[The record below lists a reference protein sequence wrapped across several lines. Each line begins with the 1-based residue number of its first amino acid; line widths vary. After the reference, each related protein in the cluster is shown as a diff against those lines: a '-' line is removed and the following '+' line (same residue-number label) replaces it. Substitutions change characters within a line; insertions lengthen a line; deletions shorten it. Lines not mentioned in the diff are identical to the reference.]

1 MVNEYPVAANAADL
15 AADLVAAAV
24 AAGAD
29 AADVLYVRDAATQV
43 SVRLG
48 VLDDVQ
54 RSDGEEI
61 GLRLFIGRR
70 SASVSSSDLSK
81 DAMRALV
88 DRAVAMAREAPEDP
102 YAGLA
107 PAELLATGAMPDVD
121 IDDGGAVGPAEL
133 KARALEAEDVA
144 RSVPGITN
152 SEGGSASGS
161 RATIALATST
171 GFAREYATTAYG
183 CSASVIAGA
192 GGVMQRD
199 YASHSARHLV
209 DLEAPATIGRRAAD
223 RTIARL
229 NPTQLPSGR
238 MPVVF
243 DPRVSAGLLGPL
255 IGAITGAAIARRTSF
270 LLDAMDTQL
279 FAPGIRVVDDPHRV
293 RGLRSRPFDGEGLP
307 TAARDIVHDGRLTG
321 WIADSASARQLG
333 MQPTGHASRG
343 IGGSPGAGTTNL
355 HLAAG
360 TLSVEALIADI
371 VLGVWVIELI
381 GSGVNGL
388 TGDYSR
394 GAAGFAI
401 RNGQLAEPVAE
412 VTIAGNLKTMYREL
426 VPASDLLFRAG
437 TNAPTVR
444 IDGMTVAGA

>member
-1 MVNEYPVAANAADL
+1 MSDTNPAAAR
-15 AADLVAAAV
+15 AADLVAAAMK
-24 AAGAD
+24 AGAD
-29 AADVLYVRDAATQV
+29 AADVLYVRDASTQV

-48 VLDDVQ
+48 ALEDVQ

-70 SASVSSSDLSK
+70 SASVSSSDLSAA
-81 DAMRALV
+81 AMTALV
-88 DRAVAMAREAPEDP
+88 ERAVAMAREAPEDP

-107 PAELLATGAMPDVD
+107 PADLLATGATVDVE
-121 IDDGGAVGPAEL
+121 IDDGGTASPAEL
-133 KARALEAEDVA
+133 KARALEAEDAA
-144 RSVPGITN
+144 RAVPGITN
-152 SEGGSASGS
+152 SEGGSASAS

-171 GFAREYATTAYG
+171 GFARAYATTSYG

-192 GGVMQRD
+192 GGAMQRD
-199 YASHSARHLV
+199 YASHGARHLA
-209 DLEAPATIGRRAAD
+209 DLEPAGIIGERAGRRAV
-223 RTIARL
+223 ARL
-229 NPTQLPSGR
+229 DPRQLPSGQ
-238 MPVVF
+238 MPVVY

-255 IGAITGAAIARRTSF
+255 IGAITGSAIARRTSF
-270 LLDAMDTQL
+270 LLDQLGEQL
-279 FAPGIRVVDDPHRV
+279 FAPGIRVIDDPRRP

-307 TAARDIVHDGRLTG
+307 TARREIVADGRLTG
-321 WIADSASARQLG
+321 WIADAASARQLD
-333 MQPTGHASRG
+333 MAPTGHASRG
-343 IGGSPGAGTTNL
+343 IGGSPGAGSTNL

-360 TLSVEALIADI
+360 TASVADLIADI
-371 VLGVWVIELI
+371 TLGFWVIELI

-401 RNGQLAEPVAE
+401 RDGQLAEPVAE
-412 VTIAGNLKTMYREL
+412 VTIAGNLKAMYRAL
-426 VPASDLLFRAG
+426 MPASDLEYRAG

>member
-1 MVNEYPVAANAADL
+1 MLTSSSAAAR
-15 AADLVAAAV
+15 AADLVADAV

-29 AADVLYVRDAATQV
+29 SADVLYVRDASTQV
-43 SVRLG
+43 SVRLCK
-48 VLDDVQ
+48 LDDVQ

-61 GLRLFIGRR
+61 GLRLFVGRR
-70 SASVSSSDLSK
+70 SASVSSSDLSA

-88 DRAVAMAREAPEDP
+88 ERAVAMAREAPEDP

-107 PAELLATGAMPDVD
+107 PAELLATGAVPDVD
-121 IDDGGAVGPAEL
+121 IDDGGGVGPAEL
-133 KARALEAEDVA
+133 KARALEAEEVA
-144 RSVPGITN
+144 RAVPGITN
-152 SEGGSASGS
+152 SEGAGASAS

-171 GFAREYATTAYG
+171 GFAREYSTTAYG

-192 GGVMQRD
+192 GGAMQRD
-199 YASHSARHLV
+199 YASHSARHLA
-209 DLEAPATIGRRAAD
+209 DLEAADTIGRRAGERA
-223 RTIARL
+223 TARL
-229 NPTQLPSGR
+229 NPVQLPSGR

-255 IGAITGAAIARRTSF
+255 IGAITGSAIARRTSF
-270 LLDAMDTQL
+270 LLDAMGTQL
-279 FAPGIRVVDDPHRV
+279 FAPGISVIDDPHRV

-307 TAARDIVHDGRLTG
+307 TARSEIVADGRLTG

-333 MQPTGHASRG
+333 IQPTGHASRG

-360 TLSVEALIADI
+360 TLSVEELIADI
-371 VLGVWVIELI
+371 TLGVWVIELI

-401 RNGQLAEPVAE
+401 RDGKLAEPVAE
-412 VTIAGNLKTMYREL
+412 ITIAGNLKTMYREL
-426 VPASDLLFRAG
+426 VPASDLVFRG
-437 TNAPTVR
+437 GSNAPTVR